1 MNGLDLFSGIGGM
14 SLALRRYVR
23 PVCYVESDPFCQALL
38 QERMLEGDLPEAPVW
53 DDVRTFDGK
62 PWRGVVDC
70 VSGGFP
76 CQDISVAGHGAGL
89 EGKRSG
95 LFFEALRI
103 IDECEPRFLFFENVP
118 AIRTRGLATVGTE
131 LAGRGYDLRWT
142 TLSAAAVGAPHL
154 RKRWFC
160 LAAHADHCLLRNM
173 PRRRGGQNG
182 HGASVSLVD
191 GSHGKMADTSRGGRE
206 QGPKDTAGRDVRSRQ
221 EGRASRPSD
230 SGALVADADVPRLEV
245 REGVGGN
252 ARKKFAA
259 FERADWWATE
269 PDLGRVA
276 DGIPARVD
284 KLRALGNAVVPLQ
297 ARTAFEHLAGLCA

>member
-38 QERMLEGDLPEAPVW
+38 RERMQDGDLPEAPVW
-53 DDVRTFDGK
+53 DDVRTFDAK

-76 CQDISVAGHGAGL
+76 CQDISVAGRGAGL
-89 EGKRSG
+89 AGERSG
-95 LFFEALRI
+95 LFFEMLRV
-103 IDECEPRFLFFENVP
+103 IDECEPRYVFLENVP

-160 LAAHADHCLLRNM
+160 LAAHADRCGLRNM
-173 PRRRGGQNG
+173 PRRRGRENG
-182 HGASVSLVD
+182 HGAAVSFYDGAHSVV
-191 GSHGKMADTSRGGRE
+191 ADACGERLACERTAHDDDRPVTSRHEPNGC
-206 QGPKDTAGRDVRSRQ
+206 
-221 EGRASRPSD
+221 
-230 SGALVADADVPRLEV
+230 GAPVADADIPRLAIRV
-245 REGVGGN
+245 GIGDDARE
-252 ARKKFAA
+252 KLAA
-259 FERADWWATE
+259 PFRADWWATE
-269 PDLGRVA
+269 PDLVRVA